1 MSIAFSRSVLG
12 VTLAILF
19 TGMSG
24 CVEHPSGLPEPEG
37 YDGFLALGWQ
47 AIQQGQYQEAFD
59 WFEQAIEIDVA
70 RPDAYLGAG
79 IACVYLENL
88 YIVAGSY
95 FQAAIQQDLGHS
107 AIVRRLNQVQV
118 QDTLWTVF
126 ECVDPDLPQE
136 SLDVWLP
143 LTGDSG
149 EVWVGQQIWDYLDR
163 GGFDTSLEYRFLPGP
178 GDPVSCLDLYN
189 AQSGAFYDGDSV
201 CAGYVYLEAPMTFVQ
216 VGGIDYYTWIMVG
229 QNIGYDYATLDA
241 DASAGQI
248 TKDALAGWSMLQQV
262 RGDGG
267 DLLQAAAC
275 SQSLLQIAPGYLFGE
290 GDPLRE
296 GVFDLD
302 AVQVV
307 AGGASYIYTHGKFIY
322 SWFMCRQAGYGL
334 DLDPESETFLLDL
347 LELFSQMQD

>member
-1 MSIAFSRSVLG
+1 MSANLRPSALLAALAVLAFG
-12 VTLAILF
+12 
-19 TGMSG
+19 SG

-37 YDGFLALGWQ
+37 YDGFLQLGWQ

-59 WFEQAIEIDVA
+59 WFEQAIDVDVT
-70 RPDAYLGAG
+70 RSDAYLGA
-79 IACVYLENL
+79 ATSCLYLENHWE
-88 YIVAGSY
+88 IADGY

-107 AIVRRLNQVQV
+107 AVVRHLNEVQV

-143 LTGDSG
+143 LTADSG
-149 EVWVGQQIWDYLDR
+149 DVWVGQQIWDYLDR

-178 GDPVSCLDLYN
+178 GDRISCLDLYN

-201 CAGYVYLEAPMTFVQ
+201 SSGYVYLEAPMTLVQ

-229 QNIGYDYATLDA
+229 ENVGYDYATLDV

-248 TKDALAGWSMLQQV
+248 TKDALAGWTMLQQV
-262 RGDGG
+262 RGGEG

-275 SQSLLQIAPGYLFGE
+275 SQGLLQIAPVYQFGE

-302 AVQVV
+302 IARVV
-307 AGGASYIYTHGKFIY
+307 AGGASYAYLSEKFIY
-322 SWFMCRQAGYGL
+322 SWFMCKQAGYGL
-334 DLDPESETFLLDL
+334 DLDPKSETFLLDL
-347 LELFSQMQD
+347 LELFSEMQN